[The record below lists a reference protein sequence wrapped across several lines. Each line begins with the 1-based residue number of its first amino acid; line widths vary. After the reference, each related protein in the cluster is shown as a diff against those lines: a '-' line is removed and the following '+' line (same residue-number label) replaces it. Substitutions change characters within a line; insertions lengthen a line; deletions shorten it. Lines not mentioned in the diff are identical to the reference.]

1 MGACGGCPACTAVQR
16 ARQCRAHGCRM
27 QGACRAGE
35 AARAHWTRALSPG
48 SPRAEPCHR
57 ILSASCSSRLLRAAA
72 SLCCSCS
79 HWASAV
85 SILFRDAFVFGRSRM
100 LGRCGGLTSVPAC
113 IAPVRCKR
121 AGSTRGRKTPADGRF
136 LPASLWDR
144 PPLRLRRDVERRT
157 RKPGGDEGF
166 VPLPFAPA
174 SALSRSIVAGCS
186 PSSAAARPHWCLCGY
201 PLARRR
207 LDEYRLGHSVGRL
220 GCSASLG
227 HA

>member
-1 MGACGGCPACTAVQR
+1 MVPGMHGSAGCTAVQG

-121 AGSTRGRKTPADGRF
+121 AGSPRGAQLQRTIILLGVLLFELLGGADEIGALDAEALFSVAAPARASAPGGPRSCCSAAISHCVRKT
-136 LPASLWDR
+136 R
-144 PPLRLRRDVERRT
+144 PPRQAHVSGT
-157 RKPGGDEGF
+157 SQH
-166 VPLPFAPA
+166 A
-174 SALSRSIVAGCS
+174 SCW
-186 PSSAAARPHWCLCGY
+186 PSFYVC
-201 PLARRR
+201 PLAC
-207 LDEYRLGHSVGRL
+207 LLV
-220 GCSASLG
+220 CSLSL
-227 HA
+227 

>member
-121 AGSTRGRKTPADGRF
+121 ALQRGRNSSGRCASQ
-136 LPASLWDR
+136 LPFGIGHHYTCVGTSGAE
-144 PPLRLRRDVERRT
+144 PE
-157 RKPGGDEGF
+157 KPVQTCG

-207 LDEYRLGHSVGRL
+207 LAEYRLGHSVGRL

>member
-48 SPRAEPCHR
+48 SPRAEPCHL

-100 LGRCGGLTSVPAC
+100 LGRCGGLTSAPARMLRCAPARLAPWGATLRTMFAFSHRTCLQYRVFRRVP
-113 IAPVRCKR
+113 I
-121 AGSTRGRKTPADGRF
+121 
-136 LPASLWDR
+136 
-144 PPLRLRRDVERRT
+144 RRVQ
-157 RKPGGDEGF
+157 
-166 VPLPFAPA
+166 VPLPFVPRARSRGA
-174 SALSRSIVAGCS
+174 SSQPGCS
-186 PSSAAARPHWCLCGY
+186 SSSAAARPHWCLCGY

-207 LDEYRLGHSVGRL
+207 LAEYRLGHSVGRL